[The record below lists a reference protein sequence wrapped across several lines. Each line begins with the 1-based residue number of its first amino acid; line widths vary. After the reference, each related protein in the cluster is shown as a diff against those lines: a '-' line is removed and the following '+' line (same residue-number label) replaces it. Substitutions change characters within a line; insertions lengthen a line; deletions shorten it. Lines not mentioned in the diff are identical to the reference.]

1 MFLIEKV
8 YIMIPIAFAR
18 SQTAQEIEE
27 TIQYAGLTDA
37 PLLTR
42 LREKITDKKVFYKI
56 PLKYGIVKVY
66 GPRYILINKEKFTS
80 VYAAKSKL
88 GRFIN

>member
-18 SQTAQEIEE
+18 SQAAQEIEE

-42 LREKITDKKVFYKI
+42 LREKINDKKVFYKI
-56 PLKYGIVKVY
+56 PFKYGIVKVY
-66 GPRYILINKEKFTS
+66 SHRYILVNKEKYTS
-80 VYAAKSKL
+80 VTAARRGL
-88 GRFIN
+88 GEFIN